1 MNLGEVSAMH
11 DTNMT
16 NLTRKELTETLANQL
31 GFSQSNCAEIVD
43 SFLDNMKS
51 SMLQGES
58 IKLVHFGTF
67 TVRDKSPRKGRNPR
81 TGETITIKKRQAI
94 SFRPSKKLR
103 EQVNS

>member
-1 MNLGEVSAMH
+1 MH
-11 DTNMT
+11 NTNQA

-31 GFSQSNCAEIVD
+31 GFSQSNCAQIVD
-43 SFLDNMKS
+43 SFLDNLKG
-51 SMLQGES
+51 SMLSGES

-81 TGETITIKKRQAI
+81 TGETITIKKRQAV

-103 EQVNS
+103 ELVNS

>member
-1 MNLGEVSAMH
+1 MH
-11 DTNMT
+11 DNNIH

-31 GFSQSNCAEIVD
+31 GYSQSNCAEIVD
-43 SFLDNMKS
+43 SFLDTMKE
-51 SMLQGES
+51 SMLSGES

-81 TGETITIKKRQAI
+81 TGETITIKKRQAV

>member
-1 MNLGEVSAMH
+1 MLDNNH
-11 DTNMT
+11 N
-16 NLTRKELTETLANQL
+16 NLTRKELTETLANTL
-31 GFSQSNCAEIVD
+31 GFSQINCAQIVD
-43 SFLDNMKS
+43 SFLDTMKE
-51 SMLQGES
+51 SMLSGES